1 MTLSEYLI
9 DKIDLIN
16 DKDFFIKIVRSLAE
30 AIKVINEQNIIHR
43 DIKPNNIYMQIL
55 DPEDNNDIENKCI
68 IKLADFGSSIKK
80 EENDSI
86 QIGTFLYLAP
96 EIMENNQYDEKCD
109 MWSLGITLYQLYF
122 GFTPYGEEF
131 DIDLIQDKIYSDN
144 FICKFSKIP
153 TLDILFKKLLVI
165 NPEERMTY
173 KEFYE
178 YVNSKEF
185 MQPNVIYKEQ
195 IYGNIIKDIKSTI
208 NEVDYEKEICKSVGG
223 DEEKMIAK
231 IMKSLDTA
239 FKLKIEK
246 DKRNKNKKFI
256 NILYYNE
263 DASHPKNLQKEKTM
277 FAEETSGTFFFINN
291 IKYFELIMKEI
302 FY

>member
-1 MTLSEYLI
+1 MVELLSEHKNKFKDIFVNEISQYTKTFQATEIKSKKDVFLKIYDKKLIDEGPRDLLLKQIKREEELTKKCKSKNIIELYDVLETDISFIFVYELCYKTLSEYLS
-9 DKIDLIN
+9 DKIELVN
-16 DKDFFIKIVRSLAE
+16 NKDFFIRIVRSLAE
-30 AIKVINEQNIIHR
+30 AIKVLNEQNIIHR
-43 DIKPNNIYMQIL
+43 DIKPNNIYMKI
-55 DPEDNNDIENKCI
+55 EDKEDFNDLENNCI

-178 YVNSKEF
+178 YVNSK
-185 MQPNVIYKEQ
+185 
-195 IYGNIIKDIKSTI
+195 
-208 NEVDYEKEICKSVGG
+208 
-223 DEEKMIAK
+223 
-231 IMKSLDTA
+231 
-239 FKLKIEK
+239 
-246 DKRNKNKKFI
+246 
-256 NILYYNE
+256 
-263 DASHPKNLQKEKTM
+263 
-277 FAEETSGTFFFINN
+277 
-291 IKYFELIMKEI
+291 
-302 FY
+302 